1 MHSFFRFCIV
11 ALALMAASPVCNAQ
25 YFGSFNPNDDL
36 FKYEVKLIDEFI
48 ERFNDDSDSFLRK
61 AYIKEKKPYNLSRG
75 QLLVSL
81 FDLQNTSFTDNDTTL
96 KGFFRQALDREKP
109 VYISFNDSDWYAEA
123 TAVFASGGKLRE
135 IPVFLHIAYN
145 AEEGWAKWMIAGI
158 GPTGA
163 PVAGKAMTPLPKTKS
178 VDNFIPTSAYV
189 SGFVGLHNVLDTS
202 LEPDVFFDPTCLN
215 SPAGA
220 AFVADVKAGKL
231 KFQYVKRLQFH
242 FLQID
247 GWQFTVAQFDRKV
260 NNSGWLISSIKVAP
274 TDERAAARNKLL
286 NR

>member
-1 MHSFFRFCIV
+1 MHSFIRFFIV
-11 ALALMAASPVCNAQ
+11 AIALLARGSVCNAQ
-25 YFGSFNPNDDL
+25 YFGSFSPNDDL

-61 AYIKEKKPYNLSRG
+61 AYIKERKPYNISRG

-81 FDLQNTSFTDNDTTL
+81 FDLQNTAFTNNDTTL
-96 KGFFRQALDREKP
+96 KGFFRQVLDRENP

-123 TAVFASGGKLRE
+123 TAVFSSGGKLTE
-135 IPVFLHIAYN
+135 IPVMLHIAYN

-158 GPTGA
+158 GPTGTTL
-163 PVAGKAMTPLPKTKS
+163 PGKAMAPVPKTKS
-178 VDNFIPTSAYV
+178 ADKFIPTSAYV
-189 SGFVGLHNVLDTS
+189 SNFVGLHNVLDTA
-202 LEPDVFFDPTCLN
+202 LELDVFFDPACIN
-215 SPAGA
+215 SPSGA
-220 AFVADVKAGKL
+220 AFVADVKVGKL

-247 GWQFTVAQFDRKV
+247 GWQFTVAQFDRKI
-260 NNSGWLISSIKVAP
+260 NNSGWLISNIKQTP
-274 TDERAAARNKLL
+274 DREAARIRLL